1 MTYRLAI
8 SDHARDQLEGAC
20 RWWAENRSAE
30 QAERWYDGISE
41 ALLSLRENPGRC
53 THAAE
58 SSAFPF
64 DVQQLN
70 YGLGRKPTHRAL
82 FTIRGDMV
90 YVFSI
95 RHLAQKPVTP
105 DNL

>member
-1 MTYRLAI
+1 MTYRLVI

-20 RWWAENRSAE
+20 RWWAENRSVE
-30 QAERWYDGISE
+30 QAERWYEGFSE
-41 ALLSLRENPGRC
+41 ILLSLPQNPKRYAL
-53 THAAE
+53 AAE

-64 DVQQLN
+64 EVRQLN
-70 YGLGRKPTHRAL
+70 YGTGRKPTHRAL
-82 FTIRGDMV
+82 FTIRGEIV

-105 DNL
+105 DDL